1 MANLNPI
8 NPLLYIHPHDP
19 LPEEVKEVAKWFKTE
34 TVELNFGEYVGRPN
48 ENITAHREML
58 TWYFSQ
64 GWYVDAVLASA
75 EGGNWKSVATANA
88 SQSARSSSNSTSQNE
103 STAKSTGKGET
114 DASHTVETAGFDS
127 SGNYNHNIT
136 VLGTTTDSNSDGTNK
151 GSASATGNASQ
162 DGHSSSTT
170 EQDGGPYWYA
180 YQRIRLKRRKMQSEA
195 VLQDMITSFTKAYN
209 EGREINDARY
219 DELVALYSLMLS
231 RTEDEANAFGGLSAD
246 DFKPLAEAV
255 VAAVKDALEKY
266 RGAVGDI
273 PADWMQSRI
282 DEINRKFDALIGQAK
297 SKMVS
302 EGTYNSTVWPTTLSG
317 IERDRQYALND
328 LKDEMVTAKIDA
340 YGKIATITSDIGQ
353 KLLDCEIRIIE
364 AQQKMLL
371 GPTEVRNTVFKWM
384 LDFMERRDDE
394 YPGLDQLV
402 TIADRL
408 GYGDGA
414 SAGAE
419 A

>member
-19 LPEEVKEVAKWFKTE
+19 LPEEIKEVSKWFKTE

-64 GWYVDAVLASA
+64 GWYVDAVLSSE
-75 EGGNWKSVATANA
+75 EGGNWKSVATASAEQNGQSS
-88 SQSARSSSNSTSQNE
+88 SQSNSNNTSNAQSNG
-103 STAKSTGKGET
+103 TGET
-114 DASHTVETAGFDS
+114 DASHWFSTS
-127 SGNYNHNIT
+127 SVDNGTSIT
-136 VLGTTTDSNSDGTNK
+136 VLGTTTKSNTSGNNA
-151 GSASATGNASQ
+151 GSASANGNASQ
-162 DGHSSSTT
+162 HGDSSSRT

-209 EGREINDARY
+209 EGREINNARY

-282 DEINRKFDALIGQAK
+282 DEINRKFDALIGQTK

-384 LDFMERRDDE
+384 LDFMERRDDD

>member
-1 MANLNPI
+1 MANLEPI
-8 NPLLYIHPHDP
+8 NPLLYIKPHDP
-19 LPEEVKEVAKWFKTE
+19 LPEEVKEVSKWFKTE

-64 GWYVDAVLASA
+64 GWYVDAVLSSE
-75 EGGNWKSVATANA
+75 EGGNWKSVATA
-88 SQSARSSSNSTSQNE
+88 SAQQNGQSSSRSNSNNMSNAQSNGT
-103 STAKSTGKGET
+103 GET
-114 DASHTVETAGFDS
+114 EANHWFS
-127 SGNYNHNIT
+127 SSSVDNGTSIT
-136 VLGTTTDSNSDGTNK
+136 VLGTTTKSNTSGNNT
-151 GSASATGNASQ
+151 GFASANGTASQ
-162 DGHSSSTT
+162 SGNSSSTT

-231 RTEDEANAFGGLSAD
+231 RTEDEANAFGGLSAN

>member
-1 MANLNPI
+1 MAELKPI
-8 NPLLYIHPHDP
+8 NPLLYITPHDP
-19 LPEEVKEVAKWFKTE
+19 IPESIKQVSKWFKTE
-34 TVELNFGEYVGRPN
+34 TVELNFGEYVGRPDA
-48 ENITAHREML
+48 NITAHREML

-64 GWYVDAVLASA
+64 GWYVDAVLSSH
-75 EGGNWKSVATANA
+75 EGGKWVSVATA
-88 SQSARSSSNSTSQNE
+88 SSAQNGSSTSKSDSSNE
-103 STAKSTGKGET
+103 SNAESHGTGKT
-114 DASHTVETAGFDS
+114 KASDWISTLSAE
-127 SGNYNHNIT
+127 SGTSIV
-136 VLGTTTDSNSDGTNK
+136 VLGTETTSNSSGRNS
-151 GSASATGNASQ
+151 GSASATGEASSESN
-162 DGHSSSTT
+162 GISVT
-170 EQDGGPYWYA
+170 EQDGGPYWFA

-209 EGREINDARY
+209 EGREINNERY
-219 DELVALYSLMLS
+219 DELVALYAMMLS

-246 DFKPLAEAV
+246 DFKPLADAV
-255 VAAVKDALEKY
+255 VGAVKDALENFK
-266 RGAVGDI
+266 GSVGDL
-273 PADWMQSRI
+273 PADWMKSRI
-282 DEINRKFDALIGQAK
+282 DEINRKFDALVGQAK
-297 SKMVS
+297 AKMVA

-317 IERDRQYALND
+317 IERDRQYALNA
-328 LKDEMVTAKIDA
+328 LKDDMVTAKIDA
-340 YGKIATITSDIGQ
+340 YGKIASITGDIGG

-384 LDFMERRDDE
+384 LDFMERRDDD